1 LQSKNEAKE
10 EIYFFALKLNCSKM
24 IKFENITKIY
34 PPNTVALEDIS
45 FEVKEKEFV
54 SIVGRSGAGKTTLFK
69 LLLAEEKPTKGRI
82 FFDKEDVHKIR
93 SGRLPTFRHKIGA
106 VFQDYKLLPSKTTYG
121 NIAYVL
127 EVIGT
132 PEKEIARNVPIVLEL
147 VGLSTKVNNLP
158 AELSGGEKQRA
169 AIARALI
176 HRPEVILADEPTG
189 NLDPYHTL
197 DIVRLLLKI
206 NELGTTV
213 ILATHN
219 KEIINSLGKRVIT
232 LEKGR
237 VIRDE
242 EKGRFIL

>member
-1 LQSKNEAKE
+1 
-10 EIYFFALKLNCSKM
+10 M
-24 IKFENITKIY
+24 IKFEKVSKVYSANLKSERPTS
-34 PPNTVALEDIS
+34 ALEDIS

-54 SIVGRSGAGKTTLFK
+54 SIVGRSGAGKTTL
-69 LLLAEEKPTKGRI
+69 LRLILAEEKPSQGKI
-82 FFDKEDVHKIR
+82 FFDEEDITKIKA
-93 SGRLPTFRHKIGA
+93 GELPELRRKIGA
-106 VFQDYKLLPSKTTYG
+106 VFQDYKLLPAKTTYE
-121 NIAYVL
+121 NIAYAL
-127 EVIGT
+127 EVIGAS
-132 PEKEIARNVPIVLEL
+132 EKEIVRDVPKVLEI
-147 VGLSTKVNNLP
+147 VGLAERVNNFP

-197 DIVRLLLKI
+197 DIIRLLLKI

-232 LEKGR
+232 LEKGKL
-237 VIRDE
+237 IRDE
-242 EKGRFIL
+242 ENGRFIL